1 MLGDGPFTVF
11 APTNAAFSQLPSS
24 LVQTLMDDTEL
35 LKKVLL
41 YHVVSGTVT
50 SNKAANNIKLNSVEG
65 SPLIVNIY
73 SKYYHHVSLVN
84 NFIFTE
90 WINHTLFSEF
100 PYSQWKEG
108 Y

>member
-1 MLGDGPFTVF
+1 MKQSDETFAVFILYLFNLWILLGDGPFTVF

-50 SNKAANNIKLNSVEG
+50 SNKAANNIKLD
-65 SPLIVNIY
+65 
-73 SKYYHHVSLVN
+73 
-84 NFIFTE
+84 FI
-90 WINHTLFSEF
+90 
-100 PYSQWKEG
+100 Q
-108 Y
+108 